1 MAEMECKCVLVLDG
15 GQEPGVRAN
24 TAAILGFTLGARYP
38 ELVGPGAPDA
48 DGRVH
53 PGIITTPIP
62 VLRSTAEG
70 LRDLYEK
77 LSEEKFSGVFCTD
90 FSDVAQCCQ
99 TYPVYLEKAAAT
111 PTAGHTFL
119 GLGLCGEKKLV
130 NKLTGSL
137 PLLR

>member
-1 MAEMECKCVLVLDG
+1 MREREVKCVLVLDG
-15 GQEPGVRAN
+15 DQEPGVRAN

-38 ELVGPGAPDA
+38 GLVGPDAPDA

-53 PGIITTPIP
+53 PGIISTPIP
-62 VLRSTAEG
+62 VLKSTAEG
-70 LRDLYEK
+70 LREIRER
-77 LSEEKFSGVFCTD
+77 LSDPKFQGVFCTD

-99 TYPVYLEKAAAT
+99 TYPVYLERAAAT
-111 PTAGHTFL
+111 PTAGHRFL